1 MDVFEQLLY
10 GFQIAL
16 TPENLLAALIGCL
29 VGTMVGVL
37 PGLGPTAGAAVL
49 LPLTF
54 TLGPVAG
61 LIMIAAIYYG
71 VQYGGSL
78 TSVLLNIPGESS
90 SVMTAVDG
98 YQLTRQGRG
107 GATLFI
113 VTIGSFIAATVSI
126 ILVTFIGPSVAGF
139 AIKFGPPEFLA
150 LAVIGLV
157 FLVRVM
163 GGSLASG
170 LIPMVIGL
178 ALGTVGLDSVS
189 GTNRLEFG
197 IPALAGGIDVVAVAV
212 GVFGIAEVM
221 RLVSDQ
227 GRLPKARK
235 VRLRELHP
243 SRSELRRS
251 WAPWGRGTITGFIFG
266 LLPGPGPTLS
276 TFVAY
281 KFERIFSKNKDQLG
295 KGAIEG
301 VAAPEAANNA
311 AATSGMVPLLA
322 LGIPFT
328 PVLALM
334 VAAMMIQGVTP
345 GPLLATQRPD
355 LFWGVI
361 ASMYIANVVLVIL
374 NLPMIGV
381 WVRML
386 QIPRSVLV
394 PIITIVSIVGTYA
407 LSNSMLDVV
416 VLLLAGVLGYV
427 LTHLGYHLAPLALG
441 LILGPFAERYLREGL
456 FISQGDV
463 TYFFTSPIALVLW
476 TLLVLGLL
484 AQTVMGIRA
493 RRRGQE
499 LMEVV
504 SE

>member
-1 MDVFEQLLY
+1 MEVLNQLAY
-10 GFQIAL
+10 GFQVVL
-16 TPENLLAALIGCL
+16 TPENLIAALIGCL
-29 VGTMVGVL
+29 AGTMVGVL

-61 LIMIAAIYYG
+61 LIMIASIYYG

-78 TSVLLNIPGESS
+78 TSVLLNIPGETS
-90 SVMTAVDG
+90 SVMTTIDG
-98 YQLTRQGRG
+98 YQLTRRGRG
-107 GATLFI
+107 GAALFI
-113 VTIGSFIAATVSI
+113 VTIGSFIAATVSV
-126 ILVTFIGPSVAGF
+126 ILVTFIGPPIASF

-157 FLVRVM
+157 FLVRIM
-163 GGSLASG
+163 GGNLSSG

-178 ALGTVGLDSVS
+178 GMGTIGMDAVS

-197 IPALAGGIDVVAVAV
+197 VPALAAGLDVVAVAV

-221 RLVSDQ
+221 RLVADH

-235 VRLRELHP
+235 VRLRELRP
-243 SRSELRRS
+243 SRDELRRS
-251 WAPWGRGTITGFIFG
+251 WAPWGRGTLTGFVFG

-281 KFERIFSKNKDQLG
+281 RLERIFSRNRDELG

-301 VAAPEAANNA
+301 VASPEAANNA

-322 LGIPFT
+322 LGMPFT

-345 GPLLATQRPD
+345 GPLLAQQHPD
-355 LFWGVI
+355 IFWGVI
-361 ASMYIANVVLVIL
+361 ASMYIGNVVLVIL
-374 NLPMIGV
+374 NLPMIGI
-381 WVRML
+381 WVRLL

-394 PIITIVSIVGTYA
+394 PLITIVSIVGTYA
-407 LSNSMLDVV
+407 LNSSMLDVV
-416 VLLLAGVLGYV
+416 TLIVAGVIGFV
-427 LTHLGYHLAPLALG
+427 LTNFGYHLAPLALG

-456 FISQGDV
+456 YISQGDLS
-463 TYFFTSPIALVLW
+463 YFFTSSIASVLW
-476 TLLVLGLL
+476 TVLVLGLV
-484 AQTVMGIRA
+484 AQTVFSIRA
-493 RRRGQE
+493 RRSGRE

-504 SE
+504 AE